1 MVSLLMRLF
10 HRIKGRISPVF
21 CLAAM
26 VAINGYLILAPV
38 LTRALKYM
46 PQTLGSFS
54 TWKETL
60 GMLGLLEI
68 PRFVIGLGLILMAIG
83 LSLKAR
89 TAWVFTLFLLLAMT
103 LLNFLNGN
111 SDVHITGLSIAIIV
125 GLLFYWREFDHQS
138 LASSS
143 LFAIV
148 SISSLLL
155 YAVIGTL
162 YLGAEFAPPI
172 EDLAT
177 AIYFS
182 IVAMS
187 TVGFGDIVPDTTN
200 ARMFT
205 LSIII
210 MGITVFAASIT
221 AIVGP
226 MISHNI
232 QRIVKGR
239 ISHVIRKNHYIIVGI
254 TPLALNV
261 YHGLHDRG
269 EAVTLVVAT
278 GTAIELPKGAD
289 IVTGDPSSVATLKEA
304 GADRAKYI
312 ITLCNS
318 DAENVFTLLAAKEIA
333 GPETKTISLV
343 NESQNQPKIKRVNPD
358 MVFSLQLLGSELLVR
373 TLSGETINNELI
385 TEMFFG
391 SSVKTN

>member
-1 MVSLLMRLF
+1 MRLF
-10 HRIKGRISPVF
+10 HRIKGRISPTF
-21 CLAAM
+21 CLAVM
-26 VAINGYLILAPV
+26 VAINGYLILGPV
-38 LTRALKYM
+38 LSRTLSYV
-46 PQTLGSFS
+46 PQTLGSIG

-60 GMLGLLEI
+60 SMLGLLEI
-68 PRFVIGLGLILMAIG
+68 PRFVIGLSLILMAIG
-83 LSLKAR
+83 LALKAR

-103 LLNFLNGN
+103 LLNFMNGN
-111 SDVHITGLSIAIIV
+111 SDVHITGLSVAIIL
-125 GLLFYWREFDHQS
+125 GLLICWRQFDHQS

-162 YLGAEFAPPI
+162 YLGAEFSPAV
-172 EDLAT
+172 EDLPT
-177 AIYFS
+177 AFYFA

-187 TVGFGDIVPDTTN
+187 TVGFGDIVPATTH

-239 ISHVIRKNHYIIVGI
+239 ISHVIRKNHFIIVGT

-261 YHGLHDRG
+261 YQGLRDRG
-269 EAVTLVVAT
+269 ELVTLVVAT
-278 GTAIELPKGAD
+278 GTTAELPKGAD
-289 IVTGDPSSVATLKEA
+289 VVTGDPSSVATLKVA
-304 GADRAKYI
+304 GADKAKYI

-318 DAENVFTLLAAKEIA
+318 DAENVFTLLAAKEVA

-391 SSVKTN
+391 SCVKAN